1 MHTINT
7 TTLSA
12 APFDKI
18 WVQNIVISGSPQSKV
33 TAIATLKPY
42 NGTHTLDSSKTL
54 VISDV
59 FAEAAADAEFAQCI
73 TQLLQQIEKHAKLQ
87 NLI

>member
-18 WVQNIVISGSPQSKV
+18 WVQNIVISGTPQSKV
-33 TAIATLKPY
+33 TAVATLKPY
-42 NGTHTLDSSKTL
+42 NGSHTLDSSKTL
-54 VISDV
+54 IISDV
-59 FAEAAADAEFAQCI
+59 FATAAADTEFAQCM
-73 TQLLQQIEKHAKLQ
+73 TLLLEQVEKQAKLQ